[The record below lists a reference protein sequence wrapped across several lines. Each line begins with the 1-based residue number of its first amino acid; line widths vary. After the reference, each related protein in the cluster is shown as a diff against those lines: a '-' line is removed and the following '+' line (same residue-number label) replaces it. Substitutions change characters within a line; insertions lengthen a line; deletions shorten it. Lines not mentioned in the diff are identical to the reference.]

1 MSGPQQF
8 LLYLLKPSHYD
19 DDGYVIQWV
28 RSAIPS
34 NTLACLYGLAL
45 DSNRRR
51 VLGEDVEIVVQAYDE
66 TNSVLPLKRIVKKL
80 RGRKGM
86 VGLVGVQ
93 SNQFPRAMDIA
104 GPLRAAGIQVVMG
117 GFHVSGC
124 LAMSPETTPELKE
137 ATELG
142 ISMFAGEAE
151 GRLDEVLRD
160 AWRNELKPLYNYLPD
175 LPALEG
181 APIPFLPEGRIRR
194 TGGNMTSFDAGRGCP
209 FLCSF
214 CTIINVQGR
223 KSRHRSAADV
233 EQIVRRNLA
242 QGINRF
248 FITDD
253 NFARNSEW
261 EATFDRLIAMR
272 EAEHRNIK
280 FVIQV
285 DVMCHRLPRFIEKAR
300 RAGVARVFIGLE
312 SIHPESLLGSRKK
325 QNKIAEYRKML
336 LEWKSAGVTV
346 FAGYIVGFPND
357 TPESVRRDIGIIQRE
372 LPIDLLEPHCL
383 TPLPGSEDHLKLRQA
398 GAWLDPDLNKY
409 DLEHVVTQHARMT
422 TAEWERMY
430 RDAWL
435 SYFSREHMET
445 VMRRAAATPGMSAG
459 NMMFL
464 LLWFYTC
471 IVLEKVDPLQGGYL
485 RLKSRTNRRHTF
497 PRENPFIFYPKYAA
511 ELLWKH
517 LRLAGAILHFYRF
530 RRKLKHDPAARD
542 YMDQALTP
550 VSDSEVE
557 SLEMFT
563 AKP

>member
-1 MSGPQQF
+1 MGAPQQF
-8 LLYLLKPSHYD
+8 LLFLLKPSHYD
-19 DDGYVIQWV
+19 DDGYLIQWV

-51 VLGEDVEIVVQAYDE
+51 VLGDDIEIVVEAYDE
-66 TNSVLPLKRIVKKL
+66 TNAALPLKRIVKDL
-80 RGRKGM
+80 RGRRGM

-104 GPLRAAGIQVVMG
+104 RPLRAAGIQVVMG

-124 LAMSPETTPELKE
+124 LAMLPEAPPELKE
-137 ATELG
+137 AMDLG
-142 ISMFAGEAE
+142 VSLFAGEAE

-160 AWRNELKPLYNYLPD
+160 AWRNELRPLYNYLAD

-181 APIPFLPEGRIRR
+181 APLPFLPEARLRR
-194 TGGNMTSFDAGRGCP
+194 TAGNMTSFDAGRGCP

-223 KSRHRSAADV
+223 KSRRRSAADV

-261 EATFDRLIAMR
+261 EAIFDRLIEMR
-272 EAEHRNIK
+272 ETERLNIK
-280 FVIQV
+280 FVLQV
-285 DVMCHRLPRFIEKAR
+285 DTMCHRLPRFIEKAR

-312 SIHPESLLGSRKK
+312 TIHSESLLGSRKK

-336 LEWKSAGVTV
+336 LEWKRAGVTV
-346 FAGYIVGFPND
+346 FAGYVVGFPND

-383 TPLPGSEDHLKLRQA
+383 TPLPGSEDHLKLFQA

-409 DLEHVVTQHARMT
+409 DLEHVTTQHPRMT
-422 TAEWERMY
+422 AGEWERLY

-459 NMMFL
+459 NIMFL
-464 LLWFYTC
+464 LLWFYAC
-471 IVLEKVDPLQGGYL
+471 IVLEKVDPLQSGYL
-485 RLKSRTNRRHTF
+485 RLKSRTTRRSTF
-497 PRENPFIFYPKYAA
+497 PRENPLIFYPRYGA

-517 LRLAGAILHFYRF
+517 LRLAREIAHFYRLL
-530 RRKLKHDPAARD
+530 RKIKRDPAARHYVD
-542 YMDQALTP
+542 RALTP
-550 VSDSEVE
+550 VSDSEVD
-557 SLEMFT
+557 SLDIFN
-563 AKP
+563 AIG